1 MKRRLFIGSSTE
13 GLKIAERIRDI
24 ISQETNEW
32 LECTI
37 WNDGTV
43 FTGQR
48 SFFDHL
54 VKAAYRFDYGIFVAT
69 ADDLA
74 LIRKFFGKVPRGNV
88 VFEMGLFLGSLGM
101 MRAFLLV
108 EKVCKLPSD
117 FNGISLSRFS
127 GKSVSSKSLAPILKQ
142 INDTRDSFALSV
154 IPSAAL
160 ALGYFDNFLLPLCKS
175 RTHEQCRVT
184 ILIPSNL
191 EDIKAQSD
199 TYKKF
204 HPSNEISVFND
215 NQRPI
220 VNQEIADVTHYWD
233 FPTTLSTLNKLI
245 RKVIHSREIGPDPE
259 VKEWIEYEL
268 RNFKGTLEVLIN
280 DNPVSKGK
288 VSIIWWSDTGIG

>member
-1 MKRRLFIGSSTE
+1 MKRKLFIGSSKE
-13 GLKIAERIRDI
+13 GLKIAKRVRDI
-24 ISQETNEW
+24 ISQETYEW

-37 WNDGTV
+37 WNDDTV

-48 SFFDHL
+48 SFFDNL
-54 VKAAYRFDYGIFVAT
+54 LKAAHRFDYGIFVAT

-74 LIRKFFGKVPRGNV
+74 IIRKFFGKIPRGNV

-127 GKSVSSKSLAPILKQ
+127 SKSVNSKSLAPILKQ
-142 INDTRDSFALSV
+142 INDTRNSYALRV

-175 RTHEQCRVT
+175 WGDEVCQIT
-184 ILIPSNL
+184 ILLPSNL

-199 TYKKF
+199 IYKQT
-204 HPSNEISVFND
+204 HPSKEISVFND
-215 NQRPI
+215 NQRPV
-220 VNQEIADVTHYWD
+220 VNQEIADTTHYWD

-245 RKVIHSREIGPDPE
+245 KKVVHSTEIGTNPE
-259 VKEWIEYEL
+259 ISDWVEYEL
-268 RNFKGTLEVLIN
+268 RNFSGSLEVLILEN
-280 DNPVSKGK
+280 VVTKGK
-288 VSIIWWSDTGIG
+288 VTIEWWK